1 LWGAQSFNVGAGMAR
16 VSVAAAFVQA
26 KMPLG
31 NAGSLTDQESIDLA
45 SYFTAQPRPDFGAKS
60 KDWPKGG
67 RPADAR

>member
-1 LWGAQSFNVGAGMAR
+1 MAR

-31 NAGSLTDQESIDLA
+31 SGGTLSNQEAYDIA
-45 SYFTAQPRPDFGAKS
+45 AYFTAQPRPKFVRAT
-60 KDWPKGG
+60 KDWPKGE

>member
-1 LWGAQSFNVGAGMAR
+1 MAR

-31 NAGSLTDQESIDLA
+31 KGGTLTDQEAYDIA
-45 SYFTAQPRPDFGAKS
+45 AYFTAQPRPDFAGRAG
-60 KDWPKGG
+60 DWPRGG